1 MSKREPHLYLADIMN
16 SIDRIASYIDDVSF
30 EIFETDEKTIDA
42 VVRNLEIIGEAARHV
57 PEDFIKTN
65 PQVPWKEMVS
75 MRNKVLHEYFGIDID
90 ILWETITQDL
100 PKLKITIQKLLI

>member
-1 MSKREPHLYLADIMN
+1 
-16 SIDRIASYIDDVSF
+16 
-30 EIFETDEKTIDA
+30 
-42 VVRNLEIIGEAARHV
+42 
-57 PEDFIKTN
+57 
-65 PQVPWKEMVS
+65 MVS